1 MYNSCTYELSKSP
14 DTESKSLKI
23 SQLKSQLLELEEAD
37 KAYNEL
43 LQKYQQLQNEY
54 QLMNDAKLHLEYEL
68 KQKTENSCK
77 KLNDLKNQNCDLIN
91 DLNEKNCIY
100 EKLLADNTNLLRN
113 LDKKKLENENFSKT
127 LKENEKIIN
136 MLSEEN
142 NKSEKDAFELDNIAK
157 KNDNDINDLC
167 NQLGSLK
174 LKSQNQSDE
183 LTRKNIEFN
192 NNTRILK
199 DLKSSNESLNNKL
212 NLKNGTLDTLQN
224 QLNEANKSIVDLQNE
239 FNNLEKSN
247 NINKDQLFKLKKDYQ
262 NEHNKRLLAEED
274 NAKLE
279 SMLKDRNETVNK
291 LTYINDA
298 LKDDKEK
305 LANGKN
311 ELMDEVEKYKN
322 HIMVLTD
329 QTEKLTNELER
340 IISEDSQLYDLNK
353 NQIQRLE
360 KVIYEN
366 KKLLQDEIEALNALE
381 DYVKCQPPID
391 NEQEGDRPEVN
402 SPGRK
407 TYSRQV
413 QY

>member
-1 MYNSCTYELSKSP
+1 MYNSCTYELSKIP
-14 DTESKSLKI
+14 DRESKSLKI
-23 SQLKSQLLELEEAD
+23 SQLKSQLNELEEAD
-37 KAYNEL
+37 KAYKDL
-43 LQKYQQLQNEY
+43 LLKYQQLQNEY

-142 NKSEKDAFELDNIAK
+142 NKSEKDALELDNIAK

-274 NAKLE
+274 NAK
-279 SMLKDRNETVNK
+279 
-291 LTYINDA
+291 
-298 LKDDKEK
+298 
-305 LANGKN
+305 
-311 ELMDEVEKYKN
+311 
-322 HIMVLTD
+322 
-329 QTEKLTNELER
+329 
-340 IISEDSQLYDLNK
+340 
-353 NQIQRLE
+353 
-360 KVIYEN
+360 
-366 KKLLQDEIEALNALE
+366 
-381 DYVKCQPPID
+381 
-391 NEQEGDRPEVN
+391 
-402 SPGRK
+402 
-407 TYSRQV
+407 
-413 QY
+413 